1 MATSAHTISLAITGK
16 IGDIVYQRVRKGLGN
31 IETWGRHDLQ
41 IRRQGS
47 RIDNPSTGQLKSRAR
62 IAAATAAYQAL
73 SLAERETW
81 KKQTTRKHCTGY
93 NAYVRDFCAR
103 HPLEEF

>member
-1 MATSAHTISLAITGK
+1 MATSAHTLSFAITGR
-16 IGDIVYQRVRKGLGN
+16 IGEIVYQRVRKGLGN
-31 IETWGRHDLQ
+31 VETHGRHDLQ
-41 IRRQGS
+41 IRRQGT
-47 RIDNPSTGQLKSRAR
+47 RIDNPSQGQLKSRMR

-73 SLAERETW
+73 SEQEREIW